1 MRREGSGGYYLCGK
15 SPNPEDD
22 HDCDELSVDHEF
34 FEEEIWERLATR
46 VPAFEAL
53 KVVNSWAGYYEYNT
67 LDQNAIV
74 GAHPE
79 VSNYFMINGFSGHG
93 IQQSPA
99 AGRAISELILD
110 GAFQTIDLSEFG
122 YERILENRPLRER
135 NVI

>member
-1 MRREGSGGYYLCGK
+1 M
-15 SPNPEDD
+15 
-22 HDCDELSVDHEF
+22 
-34 FEEEIWERLATR
+34 
-46 VPAFEAL
+46 
-53 KVVNSWAGYYEYNT
+53 NSWAGYYEYNT